1 MAFWQ
6 SIAGGVKALFR
17 SDAKNREIEEELKG
31 FLEASAE
38 EKMRRGMTPEQA
50 QRAARAEMGSAE
62 MVRHKVRSS
71 GWESTVEAIW
81 QDVRYGVRMLKKSP
95 GFALVAIL
103 SLALGI
109 GGNTAIFTL
118 VNNLMLQSLPV
129 RNPQQLVA
137 FGKEFGACQCDG
149 IGPGP
154 LDIFTYDFYQ
164 RIQKQNFFQGITA
177 FSSFSVP
184 VSVRTNPSGSGQ
196 ADRAT
201 SYLVAGN
208 FFSVLGAE
216 PMLGRAI
223 APSDADAAGRSP
235 VAVISYRYW
244 QQVLAADSAVIG
256 RQIAINGTLFTVIG
270 VMPPKFYGV
279 ALSTSTTDMWLPLT
293 MQPQV
298 MMQPSLLDPHGL
310 FWLHMMARRNPGVSI
325 AQAQAWVTSQLQ
337 QFMVDRE
344 GTKISADRR
353 ADIRKIYVELLS
365 GGSGIS
371 DLRDIYGQPLA
382 VLAAVVGLVLL
393 IACANLANFLL
404 AKAAARERELSTR
417 LALGS
422 SRGRI
427 VRQILTEAL
436 LLSLTGGALGLL
448 LAFLGT
454 QALIHFLTAGA
465 ARTSLSALPD
475 LHVLAFT
482 LGVSMLTAVLFG
494 LAPAVRVS
502 RISVTP
508 ILKANARSA
517 ADSGGR
523 ASQIFPKAL
532 VVLQVTLSLILLA
545 GAAMFVRTL
554 RNLENTTFGFERR
567 NVLLMQFNPKFAGYQ
582 PEQLNALYDRMLDR
596 LNALPGVRSATISGA
611 PPISGGSWNSP
622 IYFDGYTP
630 APRENISTLLNR
642 VAPKYF
648 ETLGIPLLQGRPIG
662 AGDTATS
669 LKVAVVN
676 QATADHFYPHGDA
689 IGHRFT
695 VADPATK
702 GATFEI
708 VGVVKGSKYNSPRED
723 PQRMIYLPVEQLTG
737 DDAYAY
743 CLQLLTVGDP
753 DKIAGAVRAAL
764 AGIDPSLPIIDVK
777 TISEVVDQR
786 MGNERLISQLAGFFS
801 LLALLLACIG
811 LYGVM
816 SYSVVRRTNE
826 IGIRLALGAQT
837 TRVLW
842 MILRESLLMLA
853 IGLAVGLPATIAA
866 MHLVQ
871 SSLYGLR
878 ASDPLT
884 LAEAGVAIV
893 FVTMIASYFPA
904 RRAMKVD
911 PMVALRY
918 E

>member
-1 MAFWQ
+1 MALWQ
-6 SIAGGVKALFR
+6 NIATGIKALFR
-17 SDAKNREIEEELKG
+17 SEARNREIDEELKS
-31 FLEASAE
+31 FLEHSAQ
-38 EKMRRGMTPEQA
+38 EKMRRGMSPEQA
-50 QRAARAEMGSAE
+50 QRAARAEMGSTE
-62 MVRHKVRSS
+62 TVKHKVRSS
-71 GWESTVEAIW
+71 GWESAVETLW
-81 QDVRYGVRMLKKSP
+81 QDVRYGVRTLKKSP
-95 GFALVAIL
+95 GFALVAIF

-109 GGNTAIFTL
+109 GANTAIFTL

-129 RNPQQLVA
+129 RNPQQLVT
-137 FGKEFGACQCDG
+137 FGKEYGACVCDG
-149 IGPGP
+149 IGAGP
-154 LDIFTYDFYQ
+154 LDVFTYDFYQ
-164 RIQKQNFFQGITA
+164 RLQKQNPFQGITA

-184 VSVRTNPSGSGQ
+184 VSVRINPSGAGQ
-196 ADRAT
+196 ADRAS
-201 SYLVAGN
+201 SYLVSGN

-216 PMLGRAI
+216 PILGRAI
-223 APSDADAAGRSP
+223 TPADADAAGRSP

-244 QQVLAADSAVIG
+244 QQDLAADPAVIG
-256 RQIAINGTLFTVIG
+256 RSITINGTLFTIIG
-270 VMPPKFYGV
+270 VMPPRFYGV
-279 ALSTSTTDMWLPLT
+279 TLNSGTTDMWLPLT

-298 MMQPSLLDPHGL
+298 MMQPSLLAPHEQ
-310 FWLHMMARRNPGVSI
+310 FWLHFMARRSPGISR

-344 GTKISADRR
+344 GAKISADRR
-353 ADIRKIYVELLS
+353 AVIQKMYVELLP

-371 DLRDIYGQPLA
+371 DLRDMYGQPLA

-436 LLSLTGGALGLL
+436 LLSLAGGALGLL

-454 QALIHFLTAGA
+454 RALIHFITAGA
-465 ARTSLSALPD
+465 QHTTLSAMPD

-482 LGVSMLTAVLFG
+482 LGVSVLTAVLFG

-502 RISVTP
+502 RISATP
-508 ILKANARSA
+508 ALKANARTITGDGS
-517 ADSGGR
+517 R
-523 ASQIFPKAL
+523 ASQLFPRAL
-532 VVLQVTLSLILLA
+532 VALQVMLSLVLLA

-554 RNLENTTFGFERR
+554 RNLENQNFGFERH
-567 NVLLMQFNPKFAGYQ
+567 NLLLMQFNPKFAGYK
-582 PEQLNALYDRMLDR
+582 PEQLNALYGRMLDR
-596 LNALPGVRSATISGA
+596 LNALPGVRSATLSGA
-611 PPISGGSWNSP
+611 APITGSTWNSP
-622 IYFDGYTP
+622 IYFDGFTP
-630 APRENISTLLNR
+630 APHESIDTLLNR
-642 VAPKYF
+642 VGPKYF
-648 ETLGIPLLQGRPIG
+648 ETLEIPLLQGRSIN

-669 LKVAVVN
+669 LKVAVMN
-676 QATADHFYPHGDA
+676 EAAAKHFYPRGDA

-695 VADPATK
+695 VGDPAVT
-702 GATFEI
+702 GTFEI
-708 VGVVKGSKYNSPRED
+708 VGIVKGAKYNSPRED
-723 PQRMIYLPVEQLTG
+723 PQQMIYLPVEQLTG
-737 DDAYAY
+737 NDAYAY
-743 CLQLLTVGDP
+743 CLQLLTTGDP
-753 DKIAGAVRAAL
+753 EKVTGTVRAAL
-764 AGIDPSLPIIDVK
+764 ADIDPNLPVLDVK
-777 TISEVVDQR
+777 TITEVVDSR
-786 MGNERLISQLAGFFS
+786 MGNERLISQLSGFFS

-842 MILRESLLMLA
+842 MILRESLLLLA
-853 IGLAVGLPATIAA
+853 IGVAAGLPATIAA

-884 LAEAGVAIV
+884 LAEAIAVIG
-893 FVTMIASYFPA
+893 FVTMTASYFPA